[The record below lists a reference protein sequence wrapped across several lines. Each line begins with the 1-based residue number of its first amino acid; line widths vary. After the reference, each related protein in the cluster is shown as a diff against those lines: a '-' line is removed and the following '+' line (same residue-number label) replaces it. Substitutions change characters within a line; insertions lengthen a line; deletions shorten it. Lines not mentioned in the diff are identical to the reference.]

1 MKCQGKSLILKSSQS
16 EAIKFSRDQ
25 SESTTQIWVANLGVE
40 QERAWEQE
48 WGLTSNAMN
57 FQTVLQHNAVG
68 TQASKMSA
76 QNNINRPFFQIL

>member
-48 WGLTSNAMN
+48 WGLTSNAM
-57 FQTVLQHNAVG
+57 TVLQHNAVD

>member
-48 WGLTSNAMN
+48 WGL
-57 FQTVLQHNAVG
+57 
-68 TQASKMSA
+68 
-76 QNNINRPFFQIL
+76 